1 MAFLKKR
8 IKTDHIVFTILFTV
22 IFVLITVVC
31 IPALLHSI
39 FAGRIAEN
47 DSAADRWI
55 RTASKM
61 ICSFGIL
68 AVMRKIGILHKAD
81 YAVKPVAKG
90 LWIGFVGVLFAVFQF
105 ADTFLANMAYA
116 QTPDFWEVVLC
127 VLAPLAIGWMEEVTM
142 RGFTY
147 NNMKRYFGDT
157 LSGVKKSILWS
168 SLLFGVLHL
177 TRLRDVTEWN
187 LESVLP
193 TVIQV
198 IYASVIGIY
207 FALVYVQ
214 SKSMWTVVI
223 IHAMIDVASIWSSL
237 LLPETVAQS
246 TEEALSNFEIIFG
259 SLFNLLLW
267 VVPFSIAIFFKWRK
281 LKTAQ
286 QAEEAA

>member
-55 RTASKM
+55 RTASGM

-81 YAVKPVAKG
+81 YAVKPIAKG

-105 ADTFLANMAYA
+105 ADTFLANMAHA

-193 TVIQV
+193 IVARIL
-198 IYASVIGIY
+198 YASIIGIY
-207 FALVYVQ
+207 LALVYVQ

-223 IHAMIDVASIWSSL
+223 LHAMMDAPAVCTDL
-237 LLPETVAQS
+237 LLPK
-246 TEEALSNFEIIFG
+246 ALTQNGGESLSSFEIVLG
-259 SLFNLLLW
+259 SLILPLIAML
-267 VVPFSIAIFFKWRK
+267 PFILVILIKWRK
-281 LKTAQ
+281 LRSLQ
-286 QAEEAA
+286 QTEDAG